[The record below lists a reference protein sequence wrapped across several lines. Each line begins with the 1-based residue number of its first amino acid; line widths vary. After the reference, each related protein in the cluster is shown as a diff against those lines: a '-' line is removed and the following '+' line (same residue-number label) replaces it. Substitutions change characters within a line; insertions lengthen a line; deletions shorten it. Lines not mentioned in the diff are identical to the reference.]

1 MVGQVSPML
10 LVISVTCSDPISAQV
25 NTVVQPVILSLALG
39 LHLTGTGFEARYFF
53 HRESLHSRLCLWD
66 QHSTLNLQEPL
77 QTPHKGDLKQ
87 DRSSSS
93 LLSAKQTR
101 FRCPCGD
108 CRERAELTIFPQSHC
123 YYDPHFMLSK

>member
-39 LHLTGTGFEARYFF
+39 LHLAGTGFEAHSFF

-66 QHSTLNLQEPL
+66 QRSTLNLQEPL

-87 DRSSSS
+87 DCSSSS
-93 LLSAKQTR
+93 LLSPGWVIASAKRRSQDR
-101 FRCPCGD
+101 WVNQG
-108 CRERAELTIFPQSHC
+108 EWGL
-123 YYDPHFMLSK
+123 

>member
-1 MVGQVSPML
+1 ML

-39 LHLTGTGFEARYFF
+39 LHLAGTGSEAHSFF